1 MRGLYQARPR
11 LSRARVR
18 DGRAF
23 THYTPASVPKAS
35 LRRAASVRRKI
46 VHPDIERE
54 ADRHAVVI
62 LVIPRP
68 PGTMPPIMPESLRP
82 STEWREQ
89 VAPDEALRFAEYGRQ
104 FAALQARKSSS
115 FGPGRALHRK
125 QIAAAR
131 GTLEVL
137 ADLPEF
143 AGHGLFATPAAL
155 EVQVRLSNG
164 SMDRAPDR
172 KPDVRGLALR
182 VLGVHGE
189 SALGHGPAR
198 SQDFLLINHSAF
210 AFAKSDEFVD
220 FVLAAAGGGGA
231 TVKYLIK
238 RYGVLKGL
246 QRLIRTIK
254 SFGRPFAGFAA
265 TTVFSAAPIACGPY
279 AVRVRLVPSA
289 DNGPGVKG
297 PQDDWNLDFAGR
309 LRRQALRW
317 ELQLQPFVNE
327 ALTPIEDAS
336 VEWPSPYST
345 VARLVLP
352 QQDMS
357 STDGQA
363 LTQAVEASVFDPW
376 QALAAHR
383 PLGDVMRA
391 RKVVYFASQQGRGAA

>member
-1 MRGLYQARPR
+1 
-11 LSRARVR
+11 
-18 DGRAF
+18 
-23 THYTPASVPKAS
+23 
-35 LRRAASVRRKI
+35 
-46 VHPDIERE
+46 
-54 ADRHAVVI
+54 
-62 LVIPRP
+62 
-68 PGTMPPIMPESLRP
+68 MPESLRP

-89 VAPDEALRFAEYGRQ
+89 VAPDEAQRFAEYGRQ
-104 FAALQARKSSS
+104 FAALQAHKSSS

-143 AGHGLFATPAAL
+143 ASQGLFARRARL
-155 EVQVRLSNG
+155 DVQVRLSNG
-164 SMDRAPDR
+164 GMDRVTDR
-172 KPDVRGLALR
+172 KPDVRGFALR
-182 VLGVHGE
+182 VQGVRGE
-189 SALGHGPAR
+189 SALGNGPAR
-198 SQDFLLINHSAF
+198 SQDFLLINHSVF
-210 AFAKSDEFVD
+210 GFPRSDEFVD
-220 FVLAAAGGGGA
+220 FVLAASRGGGA
-231 TVKYLIK
+231 MVKYLFK
-238 RYGVLKGL
+238 RYGVLKGS

-254 SFGRPFAGFAA
+254 SFSRPFAGFAA
-265 TTVFSAAPIACGPY
+265 TTMFSAAPIACGPY

-289 DNGPGVKG
+289 DNGAGLKG
-297 PQDDWNLDFAGR
+297 PQDDWNTDFSGR

-352 QQDMS
+352 QQDPTS
-357 STDGQA
+357 ADGQA

-391 RKVVYFASQQGRGAA
+391 RKVVYFTSQQGRGAA

>member
-1 MRGLYQARPR
+1 M
-11 LSRARVR
+11 
-18 DGRAF
+18 
-23 THYTPASVPKAS
+23 PA
-35 LRRAASVRRKI
+35 
-46 VHPDIERE
+46 
-54 ADRHAVVI
+54 
-62 LVIPRP
+62 
-68 PGTMPPIMPESLRP
+68 IMTESLRP

-89 VAPDEALRFAEYGRQ
+89 VALDEAQRFAEYGRQ
-104 FAALQARKSSS
+104 FAALQARKSGA
-115 FGPGRALHRK
+115 FGPGRTLHRK

-143 AGHGLFATPAAL
+143 ASHGLFATPGAL
-155 EVQVRLSNG
+155 DVQVRLSNG
-164 SMDRAPDR
+164 GMDHGSDR
-172 KPDVRGLALR
+172 KPDVRGFALR
-182 VLGVHGE
+182 VPGVRGE
-189 SALGHGPAR
+189 SALGEGPAR
-198 SQDFLLINHSAF
+198 SQDFLLINHSVF
-210 AFAKSDEFVD
+210 AFPTSDEFVA
-220 FVLAAAGGGGA
+220 FVLAASGGGGA
-231 TVKYLIK
+231 TVKYLVK
-238 RYGVLKGL
+238 RYGVLGGFR
-246 QRLIRTIK
+246 RLVTVIK

-265 TTVFSAAPIACGPY
+265 TPMFSAAPIACGPY

-289 DNGPGVKG
+289 DNGAGLRS
-297 PQDDWNLDFAGR
+297 PQDDWNADFSGR

-352 QQDMS
+352 QQDTTS
-357 STDGQA
+357 ADGQA

-391 RKVVYFASQQGRGAA
+391 RKVVYFISQQGRGAA